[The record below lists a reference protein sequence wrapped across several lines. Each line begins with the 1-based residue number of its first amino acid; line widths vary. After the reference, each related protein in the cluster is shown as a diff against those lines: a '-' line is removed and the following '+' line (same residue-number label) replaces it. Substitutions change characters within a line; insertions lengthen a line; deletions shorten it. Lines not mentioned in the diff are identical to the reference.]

1 MFVARIRRCP
11 RLPGA
16 LAIRIGTVSDPGP
29 HADLLAW
36 RDELPILGSTTY
48 LINNS
53 LGAMPRRVA
62 EEVARYADAWAAR
75 GVRAWEDGWWEL
87 PVEVGDL
94 LAPSLGVGAGEVAM
108 QPNVAIALAIFLS
121 ALDYPADRARIVT
134 SELEFPNVRYV
145 LEGER
150 RKGAELVVV
159 PGDGF
164 ELPAERLI
172 EAIDER
178 TRLVVSSH
186 VLYASSYRIDAA
198 AVARRCREVGA
209 LFLIDVYQSV
219 GAMPLDLDAWGV
231 DAAVGGSVKFLCG
244 GPGAGFLWVRP
255 ELARTLEPAV
265 TGWQADAEPFSF
277 HPGAI
282 RYAEGAWRFLTG
294 TPGVPALHAC
304 RPGYEMV
311 REVGVER
318 IRERSLFLTQTLIDA
333 ADRHGLEVR
342 TPRDPERRGGAV
354 TIHHPDGARLQKA
367 LEAEGVLCDHRPGAG
382 LRFGPHFYNS
392 VEECERAV
400 ARLASSGSS

>member
-1 MFVARIRRCP
+1 MSP
-11 RLPGA
+11 PE
-16 LAIRIGTVSDPGP
+16 P
-29 HADLLAW
+29 HADLLAR
-36 RDELPILGSTTY
+36 RDDLPILSTTTY

-53 LGAMPRRVA
+53 LGAMPRAVA
-62 EEVARYADAWAAR
+62 DEVALYAQRWGER
-75 GVRAWEDGWWEL
+75 GVRAWGEGWWEL

-94 LAPSLGVGAGEVAM
+94 LAPLLGVGPGEVAM
-108 QPNVAIALAIFLS
+108 QPNVAVALAIFLS
-121 ALDYPADRARIVT
+121 ALDYPAGRNRIVT

-150 RKGAELVVV
+150 RKGAEIVVV
-159 PGDGF
+159 PGDGI
-164 ELPAERLI
+164 ELPAERLTG
-172 EAIDER
+172 AIDER

-186 VLYASSYRIDAA
+186 VLFASSYRIDVE
-198 AVARRCREVGA
+198 AVARRAREVGA
-209 LFLIDVYQSV
+209 RFLLDVYQSV
-219 GAMPLDLDAWGV
+219 GAMPLALDAWGV

-277 HPGAI
+277 HPGPV

-304 RPGYEMV
+304 RPGYRMV
-311 REVGVER
+311 REVGVDK
-318 IRERSLFLTQTLIDA
+318 IRERSLFLTGALIDA
-333 ADRHGLEVR
+333 ADAHGLGVR

-354 TIHHPDGARLQKA
+354 TIHHPDGARLQRA
-367 LEAEGVLCDHRPGAG
+367 LEAEGILCDHRPGAG
-382 LRFGPHFYNS
+382 LRFGPHFYNT

-400 ARLASSGSS
+400 GRLAELARD